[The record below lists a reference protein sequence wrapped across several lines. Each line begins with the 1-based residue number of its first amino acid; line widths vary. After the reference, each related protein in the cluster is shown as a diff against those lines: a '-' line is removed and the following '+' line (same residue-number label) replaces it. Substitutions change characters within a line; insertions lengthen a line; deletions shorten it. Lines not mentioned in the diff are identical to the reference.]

1 VDFSSNDYLGLSRNR
16 EIAERVQGELSNCD
30 RIQGST
36 GSRLLSGNSAY
47 ASGLE
52 EYLARYLN
60 AEDCLLFNSGFDAN
74 VGLFSTIAGDEDVIL
89 FDEMIHASVHDGV
102 RQSRCAHSRSFRHN
116 SPIDL
121 QRILEE
127 LRPKYRGT
135 IFVAME
141 TLYSMDG
148 DIAPLDQFAR
158 ICNQYEGVELI
169 VDEAHATGV
178 YGEKGRGLVHEYGLE
193 YTVLIRVH
201 TFGKAMGCQGACI
214 LCPPILKH
222 YLLNYARPLIFSTF
236 LPHYT
241 LVGIHQ
247 SFLYLENH
255 WEELQRDVRAKVDY
269 FKEHIGVPV
278 MDSSSQ
284 IQGIIVP
291 GNDRVVQ
298 FSKELAKRG
307 LDVRPIRSPTVPKGQ
322 ERLRIC
328 IHAHNTIDELQ
339 HLIQCIHNLLGAS
352 FFVSKL

>member
-1 VDFSSNDYLGLSRNR
+1 MDFSSNDYLGLSRNK
-16 EIAERVQGELSNCD
+16 EIAHRIQGELTHCD
-30 RIQGST
+30 RSQGST

-47 ASGLE
+47 ASSLE

-74 VGLFSTIAGDEDVIL
+74 VGLFSTLAGSDDVIL
-89 FDEMIHASVHDGV
+89 YDEMIHASVHDGI

-116 SPIDL
+116 CAVDL
-121 QRILEE
+121 ERLLEE
-127 LRPKYRGT
+127 LRPKFIGT
-135 IFVAME
+135 IFVAIE

-148 DIAPLDQFAR
+148 DIAPLAQFAR
-158 ICNQYEGVELI
+158 ICNQFERVELI

-178 YGEKGRGLVHEYGLE
+178 YGEKGRGLVHQYGLE

-201 TFGKAMGCQGACI
+201 TFGKAMGCQGACV
-214 LCPPILKH
+214 LCPPVLKQF
-222 YLLNYARPLIFSTF
+222 LLNYARPLIFSTF

-241 LVGIHQ
+241 LVAIHQ

-255 WEELQRDVRAKVDY
+255 WEQLQQDLRNKVNY
-269 FKEHIGVPV
+269 FREHIGVPV
-278 MDSSSQ
+278 MDSISQ

-291 GNDRVVQ
+291 GNERVVH
-298 FSKELAKRG
+298 FSRELALLG

-328 IHAHNTIDELQ
+328 IHNHNSIAELQ
-339 HLIQCIHNLLGAS
+339 HLIQCIQNLLE
-352 FFVSKL
+352 FNLIVSKL